1 MMVGSSGLSFIK
13 AYMICGEVAPSFD
26 LSFGSLWLTPV
37 SLLQFDMRFSAFQ
50 PSEAI
55 FCWICW
61 VLCHLWPRGDD
72 KI

>member
-1 MMVGSSGLSFIK
+1 
-13 AYMICGEVAPSFD
+13 MICGEYAPSFD

-55 FCWICW
+55 FLLDML
-61 VLCHLWPRGDD
+61 VSVSPLAARR
-72 KI
+72 